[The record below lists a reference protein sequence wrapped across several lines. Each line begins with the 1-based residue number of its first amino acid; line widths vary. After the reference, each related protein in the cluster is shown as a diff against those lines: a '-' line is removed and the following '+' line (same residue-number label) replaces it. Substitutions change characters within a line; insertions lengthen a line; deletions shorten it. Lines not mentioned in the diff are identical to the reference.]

1 MHCKRGGKDAARKKK
16 NNNCVDP
23 NLLVRRITVV
33 ANHIISENDIPAD
46 KDADQPDLFTDYEVL
61 EKQKAEEQAELDKEK
76 RLQQAIIGIK
86 NRMGKNAILKGTNF
100 VEGATGKERNEQIG
114 GHRK

>member
-1 MHCKRGGKDAARKKK
+1 MFRPMRRFKQQLS
-16 NNNCVDP
+16 DP
-23 NLLVRRITVV
+23 E
-33 ANHIISENDIPAD
+33 A
-46 KDADQPDLFTDYEVL
+46 L

-86 NRMGKNAILKGTNF
+86 NRMGKNAIRKGTNF

>member
-1 MHCKRGGKDAARKKK
+1 M
-16 NNNCVDP
+16 V
-23 NLLVRRITVV
+23 
-33 ANHIISENDIPAD
+33 
-46 KDADQPDLFTDYEVL
+46 
-61 EKQKAEEQAELDKEK
+61 DKEK

-100 VEGATGKERNEQIG
+100 VEGATGKEQNEQIR

>member
-1 MHCKRGGKDAARKKK
+1 MMGLFDR
-16 NNNCVDP
+16 CVDP
-23 NLLVRRITVV
+23 NLLARRITVA

-46 KDADQPDLFTDYEVL
+46 ADADQPDPFTDYEAL
-61 EKQKAEEQAELDKEK
+61 GKQKAEEQAELDKEK

-86 NRMGKNAILKGTNF
+86 NRMGKNAILKGTNY

>member
-1 MHCKRGGKDAARKKK
+1 MNEK
-16 NNNCVDP
+16 VD
-23 NLLVRRITVV
+23 
-33 ANHIISENDIPAD
+33 S
-46 KDADQPDLFTDYEVL
+46 Q
-61 EKQKAEEQAELDKEK
+61 K